1 MDERIEKARG
11 DRNQLLDQLLH
22 ISDKEVFIIIGFGI
36 LQ

>member
-1 MDERIEKARG
+1 MDERIEKARS

-22 ISDKEVFIIIGFGI
+22 ISDQEVFIIIGFGI